1 MTKTQRHQPAVPPSA
16 PAEAVPSS
24 QKGPQP
30 LDPRLLGQVSGG
42 AKGSS
47 TIDLPKG
54 TWSKKS

>member
-1 MTKTQRHQPAVPPSA
+1 MTKTVRHQPPVPAAAPADAVPASR
-16 PAEAVPSS
+16 
-24 QKGPQP
+24 KGPQP

-54 TWSKKS
+54 TWGKKT